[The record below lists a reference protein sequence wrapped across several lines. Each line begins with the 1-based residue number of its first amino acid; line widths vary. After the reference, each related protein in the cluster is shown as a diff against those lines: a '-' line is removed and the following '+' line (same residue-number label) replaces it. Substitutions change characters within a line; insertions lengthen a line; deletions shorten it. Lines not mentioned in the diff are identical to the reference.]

1 MIRITKLSML
11 YLSSAVFV
19 FCQETISTNEE
30 LKKDVE
36 WIGTCQTDVIEN
48 AELNGLNSL
57 NLQEKIKYYIDTF
70 RCEYKSEAKRV
81 HRHIDEEQLKDD
93 ASNSGIFFGKSGSI
107 SYCTVASWSLLVL
120 DSFYY

>member
-1 MIRITKLSML
+1 MIRITKLYIL

-36 WIGTCQTDVIEN
+36 WIGTCQTEIIEN

-57 NLQEKIKYYIDTF
+57 SLKEKVKYYIDTF

-81 HRHIDEEQLKDD
+81 HRHIDKEQLKDD
-93 ASNSGIFFGKSGSI
+93 ASNSGVFIGKSGSI
-107 SYCTVASWSLLVL
+107 AYCTVALLLYLTLV
-120 DSFYY
+120 

>member
-1 MIRITKLSML
+1 MIRITNL
-11 YLSSAVFV
+11 YVLFLSSTVFV
-19 FCQETISTNEE
+19 FCQETITSNNE

-57 NLQEKIKYYIDTF
+57 SLKEKVKYYIDTF

-93 ASNSGIFFGKSGSI
+93 ASNSGVFIGKSGSI
-107 SYCTVASWSLLVL
+107 AYCTVALLLYLTLV
-120 DSFYY
+120 

>member
-1 MIRITKLSML
+1 MIRITKLYIL

-19 FCQETISTNEE
+19 FCQGTVSTDKE

-93 ASNSGIFFGKSGSI
+93 ASNSGVFFGKSGSI
-107 SYCTVASWSLLVL
+107 AYCTVALLLYLTLV
-120 DSFYY
+120 

>member
-1 MIRITKLSML
+1 MIRITKLYL
-11 YLSSAVFV
+11 LFLSSTVFI
-19 FCQETISTNEE
+19 FCQETVSTNEE

-57 NLQEKIKYYIDTF
+57 NLKEKIKYYIDTF

-81 HRHIDEEQLKDD
+81 HRHIDEEHD
-93 ASNSGIFFGKSGSI
+93 ASNSGVFFGKSGSI
-107 SYCTVASWSLLVL
+107 AYCTVALILYLTLV
-120 DSFYY
+120 